1 MLQRGNTLD
10 ISQSGIKV
18 LEAAPEVN
26 TKGKC
31 IRGIVGAASGNLVEW
46 FDFYIYAVFA
56 TYFTSALTPKD
67 MAPGTQ
73 SIYVWGIFAASF
85 FMRPIGSW
93 IFGRIADRY
102 GRKRS
107 MVTSIYL
114 MGFSSFLFA
123 ALPTY
128 AQVGML
134 APLLLLVVRLLQ
146 GLSVGG
152 EYGAVATYMSELGLK
167 GQRGFFASFQ
177 YVTLSGGQ
185 LLASLLSIIMLVFFS
200 EQQLH
205 DGAWRIPFALGGL
218 AAIVSLIARKGLEE
232 TLSSE
237 VSETKESGSLIA
249 LWKQHWAA
257 FLLVIG
263 YTAGGSLCFYII
275 TVYSKT
281 YLTNIGIDSKTVGY
295 IMTASLFVFMLSQPF
310 LGALSDKIGRRTAM
324 IIYSSSMIAF
334 IYPVMVLGMRYFSYS
349 PVIVTL
355 LLMFLMLLLSFYTS
369 ISGLIKA
376 EMFPPHLRAL
386 GVGVSFAIG
395 NAIFGGSAPSIA
407 LQFKANGV
415 ENGFFIYV
423 MIVMV
428 ICLLCCFK
436 LPKEPMYLNDR
447 K

>member
-1 MLQRGNTLD
+1 ME
-10 ISQSGIKV
+10 ISQVGAKKADASLDANAK
-18 LEAAPEVN
+18 A
-26 TKGKC
+26 KC

-56 TYFTSALTPKD
+56 AYFTKALTPQT
-67 MAPGTQ
+67 MEPLTQ
-73 SIYVWGIFAASF
+73 SIYVWGVFAASF

-93 IFGRIADRY
+93 LFGRIADRH

-107 MVTSIYL
+107 MVASIYL

-134 APLLLLVVRLLQ
+134 APLLLLLVRLLQ

-185 LLASLLSIIMLVFFS
+185 LLASLLSVIMLAFLS

-205 DGAWRIPFALGGL
+205 DGAWRIPFVLGGF
-218 AAIVSLIARKGLEE
+218 AAIVSLIARKRLDE
-232 TLSSE
+232 TLSNDASE
-237 VSETKESGSLIA
+237 SKESGSLIA
-249 LWKQHWAA
+249 LLKQHWQS
-257 FLLVIG
+257 FILVIG
-263 YTAGGSLCFYII
+263 YTAAGSLCFYII

-281 YLTNIGIDSKTVGY
+281 YLTNIGIDSKVVGY
-295 IMTASLFVFMLSQPF
+295 IMTTSLFIFMISQPLF
-310 LGALSDKIGRRTAM
+310 GIISDKIGRRAAM
-324 IIYSSSMIAF
+324 ITFTLSMIIF
-334 IYPVMVLGMRYFSYS
+334 IYPVMVLGMRHFAQS
-349 PVIVTL
+349 PIIIAL
-355 LLMFLMLLLSFYTS
+355 LLIFLMMLLSFYTS
-369 ISGLIKA
+369 ISGLVKA

-386 GVGVSFAIG
+386 GVGVSYAIG
-395 NAIFGGSAPSIA
+395 NAIFGGSAPSVA
-407 LQFKANGV
+407 LQFKASGA
-415 ENGFFIYV
+415 ENAFFIYV
-423 MIVMV
+423 MVVLV

-436 LPKEPMYLNDR
+436 LPKEPKYLND
-447 K
+447 KH